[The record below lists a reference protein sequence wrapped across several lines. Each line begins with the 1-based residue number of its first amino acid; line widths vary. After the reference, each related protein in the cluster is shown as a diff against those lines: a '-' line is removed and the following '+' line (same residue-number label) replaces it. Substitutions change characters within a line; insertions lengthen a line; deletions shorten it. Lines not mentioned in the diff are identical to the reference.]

1 MKKNKQVFVFF
12 FILFSIGI
20 IAQNKQTFKFIEI
33 NKKPSWD
40 GGYTQRDYEYT
51 RIIYKDSIFE
61 EVGLFLNDRNVSFKI
76 KKGCWYIKKGK
87 KWELFYSPKFKIS
100 PKIKL
105 GNLIYTLT
113 YKDVTK
119 VGKLDCIIYWFEYF
133 EADNTTEKNG
143 IKTVHVVSDFG
154 GSSYFFNPKY
164 GFVKIVYDNGNEFI
178 REDVLNFL
186 L

>member
-76 KKGCWYIKKGK
+76 KNII
-87 KWELFYSPKFKIS
+87 FK
-100 PKIKL
+100 
-105 GNLIYTLT
+105 
-113 YKDVTK
+113 
-119 VGKLDCIIYWFEYF
+119 
-133 EADNTTEKNG
+133 
-143 IKTVHVVSDFG
+143 
-154 GSSYFFNPKY
+154 
-164 GFVKIVYDNGNEFI
+164 
-178 REDVLNFL
+178 
-186 L
+186 